1 MRLSNAVFVARSL
14 LFAESALAE
23 YRSCSLLGP
32 DISIPRY
39 LSSSTVFQ
47 DALVSLKK
55 AISDA
60 ISSGVT
66 SYGDV
71 DANATSFSLDIFSI
85 HEDDAL
91 FTYHYNAPGPADST
105 DGVREVD
112 SNGIY
117 RLGSISKLLTVY
129 TFLTTVGDV
138 SFNEPITKYVP
149 ELLGGIPREVAGSP
163 ASDALLLASL
173 PPGVPAPIFSPV
185 PRNITDAECPNN
197 NAIPYKRAGVLG
209 SINFQ
214 HPSFAPYWGPAY
226 SNMAYVLLRYALEE
240 MTNQSFPSLF
250 ASKVTGPL
258 QLKDTYYSNAPLSQ
272 GVVPHNDSAAQYT
285 DDLMDAA
292 PAGGFYS
299 STKDMRPI
307 GKAIL
312 SSTLLSPAQ
321 TRRWMKPQTFA
332 ANDAMLVGRPWEI
345 YKAPLPEKSVWMYT
359 KGGDIGLYSA
369 QIVLLPDY
377 GIGFNFLGAGDKP
390 NALNAVVTDIVA
402 AITVPASEQAAKE
415 EAARVY
421 AGTYMRPGSNDTF
434 VLTVDASPGLLISR
448 FLINGTDVVAGF
460 GAQGD
465 QIRMFP
471 SGLQSRSG

>member
-1 MRLSNAVFVARSL
+1 MRLSNAVFVAGSL

-23 YRSCSLLGP
+23 YWSCSLLGP

-91 FTYHYNAPGPADST
+91 FTYHYNAPSLADST

-129 TFLTTVGDV
+129 TFLTTVGDA

-149 ELLGGIPREVAGSP
+149 ELVAYAADRLHGLGFSNDRGACLSAWRDSAR
-163 ASDALLLASL
+163 
-173 PPGVPAPIFSPV
+173 APIFPPV

-214 HPSFAPYWGPAY
+214 HPSFAPYWGQAY

-240 MTNQSFPSLF
+240 KTNQSFPSLF

-345 YKAPLPEKSVWMYT
+345 YKAPLPERSVWMYT

-369 QIVLLPDY
+369 QIVLLSDY

-390 NALNAVVTDIVA
+390 NALNAVVTD
-402 AITVPASEQAAKE
+402 
-415 EAARVY
+415 
-421 AGTYMRPGSNDTF
+421 
-434 VLTVDASPGLLISR
+434 
-448 FLINGTDVVAGF
+448 
-460 GAQGD
+460 
-465 QIRMFP
+465 
-471 SGLQSRSG
+471 